1 MIRNVSSGSGVT
13 INIAL
18 TPAVERHKACIL
30 YSTSQTGVFA
40 IIELITLRYASK
52 NIRAHTLVLG
62 TISTEATFSFTA
74 MTEML
79 QKAAMQNLM
88 NRRGNSKDFATI
100 VANVASEDF
109 SFSTGNTTTVVD
121 DGKVML

>member
-40 IIELITLRYASK
+40 IIEVITLRYASK

-62 TISTEATFSFTA
+62 TISTEATFSFTV
-74 MTEML
+74 MTEMK
-79 QKAAMQNLM
+79 KAAMQNLM

-100 VANVASEDF
+100 AANVASEDF

>member
-40 IIELITLRYASK
+40 IIEVITLRYASK
-52 NIRAHTLVLG
+52 NIRSHTLLG
-62 TISTEATFSFTA
+62 TISTEATFSFTV
-74 MTEML
+74 MTEMK
-79 QKAAMQNLM
+79 KAAMQNLM

>member
-40 IIELITLRYASK
+40 IIEVITLRYASK
-52 NIRAHTLVLG
+52 NIRSHTLLG
-62 TISTEATFSFTA
+62 TISTEATFSFTV
-74 MTEML
+74 MTEMK
-79 QKAAMQNLM
+79 KAAMQNLM

-121 DGKVML
+121 DGEVML

>member
-30 YSTSQTGVFA
+30 YSTQTGVFA
-40 IIELITLRYASK
+40 IIGPIALKYASK
-52 NIRAHTLVLG
+52 NRAHNLVLG
-62 TISTEATFSFTA
+62 MISTEATFSSTV
-74 MTEML
+74 MTEMK
-79 QKAAMQNLM
+79 KAARETPM
-88 NRRGNSKDFATI
+88 NRQGDSKDFATI
-100 VANVASEDF
+100 AANVASEDF

>member
-52 NIRAHTLVLG
+52 NIRSHTLLG
-62 TISTEATFSFTA
+62 TISTEATFSFTV
-74 MTEML
+74 MTEMK
-79 QKAAMQNLM
+79 KAAMQNLM
-88 NRRGNSKDFATI
+88 NRRGTSKDFATI
-100 VANVASEDF
+100 AANVASEDF

>member
-30 YSTSQTGVFA
+30 YSTQTGVFA
-40 IIELITLRYASK
+40 IIEPIALKYANK
-52 NIRAHTLVLG
+52 NRAHNLVLG
-62 TISTEATFSFTA
+62 MISTEATFSSTV
-74 MTEML
+74 MSEMK
-79 QKAAMQNLM
+79 KAARETPM
-88 NRRGNSKDFATI
+88 NRQGDSKDFATI
-100 VANVASEDF
+100 AAIVASKDY
-109 SFSTGNTTTVVD
+109 SFSTGNTTTVID

>member
-40 IIELITLRYASK
+40 IIEVITLRYASK
-52 NIRAHTLVLG
+52 NTRSHTLLG
-62 TISTEATFSFTA
+62 TISTEATFSFTV
-74 MTEML
+74 MTEMK
-79 QKAAMQNLM
+79 KAAMQNLM
-88 NRRGNSKDFATI
+88 NRLGNSKDFATI
-100 VANVASEDF
+100 AANVASEDF